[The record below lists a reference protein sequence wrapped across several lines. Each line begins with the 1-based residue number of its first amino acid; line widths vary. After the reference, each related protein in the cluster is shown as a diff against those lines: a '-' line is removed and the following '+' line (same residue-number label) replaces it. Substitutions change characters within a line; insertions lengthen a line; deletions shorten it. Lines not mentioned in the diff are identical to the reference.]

1 MHCRLG
7 SRLMRKTIT
16 CYLIRHGRTRGNL
29 EKRYIGRNIDESL
42 SSAGRRELL
51 QLKKEYPHELQEVT
65 RHHPTVVTSPM
76 KRAIETAD
84 LLFPGA
90 DLIREPRI
98 EEMDFGIFEGKNYQE
113 LSGDLRYQA
122 WISSFCREKILEGE
136 SMEEFCRR
144 SYLGFS
150 SRVLEVAKADP
161 SGNAP
166 LIFLCHGGTIM
177 AVLSRL
183 TGEDYYSF
191 QVGNGDGFCIEIG
204 VNEDELTAISYHR
217 LLFGVPS

>member
-1 MHCRLG
+1 
-7 SRLMRKTIT
+7 
-16 CYLIRHGRTRGNL
+16 
-29 EKRYIGRNIDESL
+29 
-42 SSAGRRELL
+42 
-51 QLKKEYPHELQEVT
+51 
-65 RHHPTVVTSPM
+65 
-76 KRAIETAD
+76 
-84 LLFPGA
+84 
-90 DLIREPRI
+90 
-98 EEMDFGIFEGKNYQE
+98 
-113 LSGDLRYQA
+113 
-122 WISSFCREKILEGE
+122 
-136 SMEEFCRR
+136 MEEFCRR

-161 SGNAP
+161 SWNVP